1 VFHDCQSAY
10 FTVSCSPF
18 HGCELFLVAL
28 IRAMPCDAGDA
39 MLVWLV
45 WLAMLVWLV
54 WLAMLLW
61 LAVLAWLVLGGI
73 PMCCWRG

>member
-1 VFHDCQSAY
+1 
-10 FTVSCSPF
+10 
-18 HGCELFLVAL
+18 
-28 IRAMPCDAGDA
+28 MPCDAGDA

-45 WLAMLVWLV
+45 WLAMLMWLV

-61 LAVLAWLVLGGI
+61 LAVLAGLVLGGV